1 MVRLVP
7 ETVLPPPPLLLS
19 SSLPQAATPTPSAA
33 IAPAT
38 AKRRTLNEV
47 PPSGDTERSPILC
60 DGIGRVQRPERD
72 VARAC
77 VENVLSAQAPSGSRT
92 RRNTSLPS
100 RTR

>member
-7 ETVLPPPPLLLS
+7 ETVLPPPPLLLL

-38 AKRRTLNEV
+38 AKKRTLNEV

-60 DGIGRVQRPERD
+60 DRIGLLQWPRRD
-72 VARAC
+72 VAEARI
-77 VENVLSAQAPSGSRT
+77 ESVLSAYAPSGSRT
-92 RRNTSLPS
+92 RRNTSRPV